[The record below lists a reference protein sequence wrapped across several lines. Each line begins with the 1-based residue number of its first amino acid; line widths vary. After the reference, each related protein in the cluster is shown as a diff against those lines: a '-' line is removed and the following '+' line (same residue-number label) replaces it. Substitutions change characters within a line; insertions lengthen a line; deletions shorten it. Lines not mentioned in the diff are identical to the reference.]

1 MKNTKNVKGKVLL
14 SSSAAVLLGLLSANP
29 QLVKADS
36 VPTNQAASKED
47 TTTNETPSEE
57 VISEPTSTTDPAVNQ
72 AAVAAQNSDANAS
85 KKRIEGTV
93 AGLQVSYDLDT
104 DELTILGGT
113 YANII
118 SYDEWISNQSLS
130 DSEGNSV
137 KLRNAMQIVI
147 TGKINLNS
155 SNNANYLF
163 AGFYNASKIVGLE
176 NLNFS
181 QATSTACMFSGCED
195 LTSLDLSNFNTA
207 NVTNMDYMFEK
218 CSSLTSIDFS
228 NFNTANVTN
237 MDGMFYECTSLTSLN
252 LSSFN
257 TANVASM
264 EAMFDEC
271 SSLTSL
277 NLSSFNTAN
286 VTTMEYMFS
295 KCTSLTSLNLS
306 SFNTAN
312 VTDMESM
319 FEKCSSLISL
329 DLSSFDTASVNNMVK
344 MFYGCSSLTSLNVSN
359 FDTANVTNMESM
371 FEKCSSLPSLDLSSF
386 SLLKVTNMG
395 SMFADDEKLV
405 DLNISSLKTTS
416 LIDLDSTFKNCASLV
431 ELNLEN
437 FHMPAS
443 VDTELAYTF
452 YGCTSLR
459 KLNIKNI
466 IPGAPEYSKMLGN
479 LPSLNT
485 LVLGEYTDLSTILYS
500 GYIDDVGLD
509 TEGIWL
515 NVGNGTTIRPEGTEQ
530 YTSKQL
536 MAARAI
542 TMVGKQRNFTKAETY
557 VRMGK
562 PITIHHVDE
571 SGKQI
576 AKDTIFPGNF
586 GDPYSIIGDSVAG
599 YTLKVGQS
607 PATGIYDNDDTKE
620 REFTFVYIKNPSTSN
635 PGTSNPSTSNPGTSN
650 PSTSNPGTS
659 NPIKGED
666 VIVHYQDEKGKTI
679 APSEILSGNI
689 GDGYVST
696 AKDIAGYTLKTRPKN
711 AKGFFSG
718 TKQNV
723 TYVYS
728 KTTSKTEGETAGN
741 GKGKGNG
748 NKGNGN
754 KGNGNKGNG
763 NKGNGNKGN
772 GNKGN
777 GNKGNGSKG
786 NGNKDNRVN
795 SATLS
800 NSGRYGNRTNTVG
813 SDNDSLNSANYS
825 IDNQQLPKTGS
836 EKKSRLTA
844 IALGSI
850 TLTNA
855 LALLWTKIKKFS
867 K

>member
-1 MKNTKNVKGKVLL
+1 MKNSRNTKGKVLL
-14 SSSAAVLLGLLSANP
+14 SSSAAVLLGLISANP

-36 VPTNQAASKED
+36 VPTGQTVSKED
-47 TTTNETPSEE
+47 TTTNEILTPSEE
-57 VISEPTSTTDPAVNQ
+57 VISEPTNTDDPAVNQ
-72 AAVAAQNSDANAS
+72 ATVAAQDSDANTS

-118 SYDEWISNQSLS
+118 SYRNRISSQSLS
-130 DSEGNSV
+130 DSEGNSIH
-137 KLRNAMQIVI
+137 LGNAKQIVI
-147 TGKINLNS
+147 TGKISLNS

-163 AGFYNASKIVGLE
+163 DGFYEVSKIVGLE
-176 NLNFS
+176 HLDLS
-181 QATSTACMFSGCED
+181 QATSTARMFRGCKN
-195 LTSLDLSNFNTA
+195 LLSLDISSFNTA
-207 NVTNMDYMFEK
+207 NVTNMESMFEK
-218 CSSLTSIDFS
+218 CASLTSIDFS

-237 MDGMFYECTSLTSLN
+237 MDYMFDECISLTSLN
-252 LSSFN
+252 LSNFH
-257 TANVASM
+257 TANVESM
-264 EAMFDEC
+264 EYMFSEC
-271 SSLTSL
+271 TSL
-277 NLSSFNTAN
+277 ISLDLSNFNTAN
-286 VTTMEYMFS
+286 VTCMVNMFE
-295 KCTSLTSLNLS
+295 KCTSLISLNLS
-306 SFNTAN
+306 NFNTAN
-312 VTDMESM
+312 VTDMRSM
-319 FEKCSSLISL
+319 FEECASLISL

-371 FEKCSSLPSLDLSSF
+371 FEKCTALPSLDLSSF
-386 SLLKVTNMG
+386 SILKVTNMT
-395 SMFADDEKLV
+395 SMFEDDEKLV
-405 DLNISSLKTTS
+405 DLNISSLKTT
-416 LIDLDSTFKNCASLV
+416 LPVELNSTFKNCASLI

-437 FHMPAS
+437 FHIPAS
-443 VDTELAYTF
+443 ADADFDSTF

-466 IPGAPEYSKMLGN
+466 ITGAAEYGDMLGN

-485 LVLGEYTDLSTILYS
+485 LVLGEFTDLLTIFAT
-500 GYIDDVGLD
+500 GFTDDVGLD

-530 YTSKQL
+530 YTSEQL
-536 MAARAI
+536 MAARTI
-542 TMVGKQRNFTKAETY
+542 IIPSKQRNFTKAETY

-586 GDPYSIIGDSVAG
+586 GDPYSITGDSVAG
-599 YTLKVGQS
+599 YTLKAGQS
-607 PATGIYDNDDTKE
+607 PVTGIYDNDDKKV
-620 REFTFVYIKNPSTSN
+620 REFTFTYIKNP
-635 PGTSNPSTSNPGTSN
+635 G
-650 PSTSNPGTS
+650 TSNPGTS

-689 GDGYVST
+689 GDGYIST

-772 GNKGN
+772 
-777 GNKGNGSKG
+777 
-786 NGNKDNRVN
+786 RVN

>member
-14 SSSAAVLLGLLSANP
+14 SSSAAVLLGLISANP

-47 TTTNETPSEE
+47 TTTNEISTPSEDI
-57 VISEPTSTTDPAVNQ
+57 ISEPTNTADSAVNQ
-72 AAVAAQNSDANAS
+72 PAITAQNSDANAS

-118 SYDEWISNQSLS
+118 SYDDWISNQSLS
-130 DSEGNSV
+130 DNEGNSIH
-137 KLRNAMQIVI
+137 LGNATQIVI
-147 TGKINLNS
+147 TGKISLNS

-163 AGFYNASKIVGLE
+163 AGFSDVSKIVGLE
-176 NLNFS
+176 YLDLS
-181 QATSTACMFSGCED
+181 QATSTTYMFSGCED
-195 LTSLDLSNFNTA
+195 LTSLDLSSFNTANVTNMDFMFRGCESLTSLNLSNFNTANVESMVSMFRECTSLISLDLSSFNTANVTEMVSMFRGCESLTSLDLSNFNTA
-207 NVTNMDYMFEK
+207 NVT
-218 CSSLTSIDFS
+218 
-228 NFNTANVTN
+228 
-237 MDGMFYECTSLTSLN
+237 
-252 LSSFN
+252 
-257 TANVASM
+257 
-264 EAMFDEC
+264 
-271 SSLTSL
+271 
-277 NLSSFNTAN
+277 
-286 VTTMEYMFS
+286 
-295 KCTSLTSLNLS
+295 
-306 SFNTAN
+306 
-312 VTDMESM
+312 DMRSM
-319 FEKCSSLISL
+319 FEECASLISL

-371 FEKCSSLPSLDLSSF
+371 FEKCTALPSLDLSSF
-386 SLLKVTNMG
+386 SILKVTNMT
-395 SMFADDEKLV
+395 SMFEDDEKLV
-405 DLNISSLKTTS
+405 DLNISSLKTT
-416 LIDLDSTFKNCASLV
+416 LPVELNSTFKNCASLI

-437 FHMPAS
+437 FHIPAS
-443 VDTELAYTF
+443 ADADFDSTF

-466 IPGAPEYSKMLGN
+466 ITGAAEYGDMLGN

-485 LVLGEYTDLSTILYS
+485 LVLGEFTDLLTIFAT
-500 GYIDDVGLD
+500 GFTDDVGLD

-530 YTSKQL
+530 YTSEQL

-586 GDPYSIIGDSVAG
+586 GDPYSITGDSVAG
-599 YTLKVGQS
+599 YTLKAGQS
-607 PATGIYDNDDTKE
+607 PVTGIYDNDDKKV
-620 REFTFVYIKNPSTSN
+620 REFTFTYIK
-635 PGTSNPSTSNPGTSN
+635 
-650 PSTSNPGTS
+650 NPGTS

-689 GDGYVST
+689 GDGYIST

-741 GKGKGNG
+741 G

-777 GNKGNGSKG
+777 GNKGNG
-786 NGNKDNRVN
+786 VN
-795 SATLS
+795 STTLS
-800 NSGRYGNRTNTVG
+800 NSGRYGDRTNAVG
-813 SDNDSLNSANYS
+813 SDNDSLNSANSS

-836 EKKSRLTA
+836 EKKSQLAA